1 MARFR
6 FRTVPT
12 ELLEYAESVAEYF
25 RHRGYRIYPEHYE
38 LGYPA
43 RPTLCCKRKGTTLI
57 VEVNAKVPQASLDDW
72 VRFAASASSDTEVAL
87 CLPNTININS
97 SSMTFLQLRRIGL
110 YVASAETCNERLAP
124 ADLALKVAL
133 PEISQL
139 PRKVRELLG
148 PVYEQFE
155 RAQWREGFKDA
166 CQVLEEQARRHL
178 KKGIHSS
185 RIVVLDKSGNAKPLT
200 DKTIDK
206 MTLGALAIA
215 FANIKTPNSA
225 DDLIAKSLMS
235 INPDRVASTHHKVK
249 KSTERSLRRNVGKH
263 MWTIIAALKELHT

>member
-1 MARFR
+1 MARLR

-25 RHRGYRIYPEHYE
+25 QHRGYRIYAEHYE

-57 VEVNAKVPQASLDDW
+57 VEVNAKVPELSLDDW

-87 CLPNTININS
+87 CLPDHANVSS

-110 YVASAETCNERLAP
+110 YVATADACVERLAP
-124 ADLALKVAL
+124 ADLALKIAL
-133 PEISQL
+133 PEIAQL

-155 RAQWREGFKDA
+155 RAQWREGFKEA
-166 CQVLEEQARRHL
+166 CQILEEQARRHL

-185 RIVVLDKSGNAKPLT
+185 RIVVFDKSGNARSLS
-200 DKTIDK
+200 DAAIDK
-206 MTLGALAIA
+206 MTLGALAA
-215 FANIKTPNSA
+215 AYTSIKAPNSA
-225 DDLIAKSLMS
+225 DDLIAKSLKS
-235 INPDRVASTHHKVK
+235 INPDRVASTHHKAK

-263 MWTIIAALKELHT
+263 MWTIIAALKEMHA

>member
-1 MARFR
+1 MARLR

-12 ELLEYAESVAEYF
+12 ELVEYAESIAAYF
-25 RHRGYRIYPEHYE
+25 QNRGYRIYPEYYE

-57 VEVNAKVPQASLDDW
+57 VEVNAKVPEAALDDW
-72 VRFAASASSDTEVAL
+72 VRFAASASNDTEVAL
-87 CLPNTININS
+87 CLPDHAS
-97 SSMTFLQLRRIGL
+97 VKPSSMTFLQSRKIGL
-110 YVASAETCNERLAP
+110 YVASVDICVERLAP
-124 ADLALKVAL
+124 ADLALKIAL

-155 RAQWREGFKDA
+155 RTQWREGFKEA
-166 CQVLEEQARRHL
+166 CQILEEEARRHL
-178 KKGIHSS
+178 KKGVRNS

-200 DKTIDK
+200 DAQIDR
-206 MTLGALAIA
+206 MTLGALATA
-215 FANIKTPNSA
+215 FTTIKTPNSA
-225 DDLIAKSLMS
+225 DDLIAKSLKS
-235 INPDRVASTHHKVK
+235 INPDRVASTHHKAK

-263 MWTIIAALKELHT
+263 IWTIIAALKELHA